1 VSGAGPAVAAR
12 AGGLAGVVLAAGG
25 GSRFGGPKAL
35 IRLGA
40 ELLVERAVRVL
51 RAGGC
56 DRVVVVLGAGADGV
70 RAAADLAEVSTVD
83 NPDWPTGLAS
93 SLRAGLAAVPPGA
106 GAAVVALVDQPLV
119 TAAAVE
125 RLAAAWRAGAVA
137 AVAGYAGQPRNPV
150 LLDRGVFAGV
160 AAAATGDTG
169 ARGWLRAN
177 PGKVTLV
184 PCDGAG
190 DPYDIDTP
198 ADLAA
203 VSARSD

>member
-1 VSGAGPAVAAR
+1 MS
-12 AGGLAGVVLAAGG
+12 LAGVVLAAGG

-35 IRLGA
+35 VRLGG
-40 ELLVERAVRVL
+40 ELLVERACRML
-51 RAGGC
+51 AGGGC
-56 DRVVVVLGAGADGV
+56 GPVVVVLGAAAAEI
-70 RAAADLAEVSTVD
+70 RAAADLAGVSTVD
-83 NPDWPTGLAS
+83 NPDWPTGMAS

-137 AVAGYAGQPRNPV
+137 AVAAYGGAPRNPV
-150 LLDRGVFAGV
+150 LLDRAVFAEV
-160 AAAATGDTG
+160 AAAATGDAG
-169 ARGWLRAN
+169 ARAWLRAN
-177 PGKVTLV
+177 PGRVTVV

-198 ADLAA
+198 ADLEA
-203 VSARSD
+203 VSTRSD